1 MTNSSD
7 DLESKI
13 TMQGIHVE
21 LTDAMKEAIYDKF
34 SLLLRHNERI
44 VRINVRLHQDQQ
56 MGKNFHYT
64 GTAQIEIGGPDLIAS
79 VKGEDAYNVLD
90 ELVDKLGEQLRDR
103 HERRKEKRNH
113 PQEIEL
119 AADLPKVPGE

>member
-1 MTNSSD
+1 MTNPPD

-13 TMQGIHVE
+13 IMQGIHVE
-21 LTDAMKEAIYDKF
+21 LTDAMKDAVYEKF
-34 SLLLRHNERI
+34 SGLLRHNERI

-64 GTAQIEIGGPDLIAS
+64 GTAQVEIGGPDLVAT
-79 VKGEDAYNVLD
+79 VKGEDAYNILD